1 MPTSIKRVKTL
12 NLLRFAS
19 ALVVTTL
26 LIGCSSDEQ
35 SAVEINPDSLRQTQ
49 YGPVVGM
56 SDRHNTLGWLN
67 IPFASPPVDELR
79 WKAPR
84 LPLAW
89 AENRETIEY
98 GQPCTQFWGM
108 LSGVDGAEGDIV
120 GSEDCLSL
128 NVWAPKDLSESQ
140 KLPVMVWI
148 HGGGNTV
155 GTANTYQ
162 GHHLASDQKVIYVGI
177 NYRLGLFGS
186 FAHQS
191 LRNTSDNAE
200 DASGNYAVLDI
211 IAALKWVQSNIAEFG
226 GDINNVT
233 IFGESAGG
241 RNVYSMLASPLA
253 KGLFHKAIIQSG
265 STHTTDAIHAEAFR
279 QASGQGYSNSSNEIL
294 AQMLLNDEK
303 AHDSASA
310 KSLIAKQEDS
320 EIAGYLRKKSP
331 HELMGHISASGIG
344 MFRAPQSLADGYVL
358 PKQSL
363 MSLLE
368 EETLFNSVPTLLGSN
383 RDENKIF
390 MAQDPQW
397 VNNFLGILPRI
408 SEPEKY
414 DRYASYF
421 SQQWKTLAVDEPAE
435 RLSRHRPEQT
445 FAYRFDWDNT
455 PSSWLAD
462 FPTLLGAGHGL
473 EISFIFGDFET
484 GISIPYLN
492 TEDNLSDRLGLSTA
506 MMNYWGHFAHHGTP
520 GSGSNGEFPEWKPWS
535 NPTENLMILDG
546 NADQGVEMTAL
557 RLSAAD
563 LKQRF
568 AEDTQIQ
575 SQQERC
581 QLYAQSFL
589 VSFQAQDFWDEK
601 EYQEYGDGGCSN
613 YQPYEF
619 GAEH

>member
-1 MPTSIKRVKTL
+1 MTTIMNIKMMK
-12 NLLRFAS
+12 LLRPVGA
-19 ALVVTTL
+19 AILTTL
-26 LIGCSSDEQ
+26 LIGCSSDAPLTAQ
-35 SAVEINPDSLRQTQ
+35 IDPDSLRQTQ
-49 YGPVVGM
+49 YGPVVGG
-56 SDRHNTLGWLN
+56 SDDNTYRWLN
-67 IPFASPPVDELR
+67 IPFATPPLNELR

-84 LPLAW
+84 EPQPWTA
-89 AENRETIEY
+89 NREAIKY

-108 LSGVDGAEGDIV
+108 LSGVDGSDGDIV
-120 GSEDCLSL
+120 GSEDCLNL
-128 NVWAPKDLSESQ
+128 NVWAPKDLSDTQ

-162 GHHLASDQKVIYVGI
+162 GHRLADDQKVIYVGI

-191 LRNTSDNAE
+191 LKNTSDSAE

-211 IAALKWVQSNIAEFG
+211 IAALQWVQGNIAEFG

-265 STHTTDAIHAEAFR
+265 STHSTDITEAEAFR
-279 QASGQGYSNSSNEIL
+279 TESGQGYANSSNEIL
-294 AQMLLNDEK
+294 AQVLLNDEK
-303 AHDSASA
+303 AYDLASA
-310 KSLIAKQEDS
+310 KGLITTQSDQA
-320 EIAGYLRKKSP
+320 IADYLHKKSP
-331 HELMGHISASGIG
+331 QELMGHISTTAVG
-344 MFRAPQSLADGYVL
+344 MFPAPQSLADGYVL

-363 MSLLE
+363 LSLLE
-368 EETLFNSVPTLLGSN
+368 DETRFNSVPTLLGSN

-397 VNNFLGILPRI
+397 VDQFLGFLPRI
-408 SEPEKY
+408 SNPEKY
-414 DRYASYF
+414 HRYASYF

-435 RLSRHRPEQT
+435 RLSRHNPTQT

-462 FPTLLGAGHGL
+462 FPALLGAGHGL
-473 EISFIFGDFET
+473 EISFIFGDFEK
-484 GISIPYLN
+484 GMSIPYLN
-492 TEDNLSDRLGLSTA
+492 TEDNLDDRLTLSNA
-506 MMNYWGHFAHHGTP
+506 MMNYWGNFAHHGTP
-520 GSGSNGEFPEWKPWS
+520 ASGSNGKLPEWKPWAS
-535 NPTENLMILDG
+535 STENLMLLDG
-546 NADQGVEMTAL
+546 SEDQGVAMTTL

-568 AEDTQIQ
+568 AEDLQIQ

-589 VSFQAQDFWDEK
+589 VSFQAQDFWNES
-601 EYQEYGDGGCSN
+601 EYKGYGDGGCSN
-613 YQPYEF
+613 YNPYDF
-619 GAEH
+619 GTEH